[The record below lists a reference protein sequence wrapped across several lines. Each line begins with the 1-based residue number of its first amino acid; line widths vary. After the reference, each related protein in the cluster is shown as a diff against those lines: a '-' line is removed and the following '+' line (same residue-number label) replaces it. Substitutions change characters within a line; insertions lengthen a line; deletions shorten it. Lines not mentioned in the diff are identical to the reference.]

1 MFILLT
7 IFHVLA
13 SLVLILVVLLQ
24 SGKAGDLASAFGGA
38 GTQTAF
44 GARGA
49 ATVLTK
55 ATTICAVIFMV
66 TSLGLSITFLRGT
79 TGGSVMEGVSSPPA
93 KSAPAPANPAPKPA
107 NPAERSG
114 GSPAQAVPQQQQQQQ
129 QQQPKK

>member
-1 MFILLT
+1 MFTLLI

-49 ATVLTK
+49 TTVLHK

-66 TSLGLSITFLRGT
+66 TSLGLSITFLRGAK
-79 TGGSVMEGVSSPPA
+79 GGSVMEGVKTPPA
-93 KSAPAPANPAPKPA
+93 TSTPAPQPAKPGG
-107 NPAERSG
+107 STG
-114 GSPAQAVPQQQQQQQ
+114 GSPAQAAPQQQQQQQ
-129 QQQPKK
+129 PEQPPAQPEKK